1 MSEPA
6 AVGKVQAAQRVALLS
21 GANRGIGAACARH
34 LFETGWSLSLG
45 MRKPVQPDW
54 ADSER
59 VRVFPY
65 EAAAANA
72 ERAWVDGTIDGFG
85 RIDAVIASA
94 GIMIPKSVI
103 DADDA
108 DLDLMFEINVKAP
121 RRLVRAS
128 WESLAA
134 SGAGRVIILASLS
147 GKRVKSAMAGSYSI
161 SKFAAVALS
170 HGIRQAGWDLGI
182 RATAV
187 CPGFVATDMARSIT
201 DRADAL
207 MTDPDDLARTIGML
221 LNLPN
226 HASVAEF
233 SINCQLEEL
242 Y

>member
-1 MSEPA
+1 MTEPTA
-6 AVGKVQAAQRVALLS
+6 SRAGRRVALVS
-21 GANRGIGAACARH
+21 GASRGIGAACARH
-34 LFETGWSLSLG
+34 LFETGWTLSLG
-45 MRKPVQPDW
+45 MREPVQPDW
-54 ADSER
+54 ADGER
-59 VRVFPY
+59 VRVFRY
-65 EAAAANA
+65 DAAEAGS
-72 ERAWVDGTIDGFG
+72 ERAWVDGTIDAFN
-85 RIDAVIASA
+85 RIDAIVASA

-103 DADDA
+103 EADDA

-128 WESLAA
+128 WASLAA
-134 SGAGRVIILASLS
+134 SRAGRVIILASLS
-147 GKRVKSAMAGSYSI
+147 GKRVKSAKSGSYSI

-187 CPGFVATDMARSIT
+187 CPGFVATDMARGIT

-207 MTDPDDLARTIGML
+207 MTDPDDLARIIGL
-221 LNLPN
+221 LLDLPD

-233 SINCQLEEL
+233 SINCQLEES

>member
-1 MSEPA
+1 MKAPA
-6 AVGKVQAAQRVALLS
+6 AGTGRAGQRVAIVS
-21 GANRGIGAACARH
+21 GASRGIGAACARH
-34 LFETGWSLSLG
+34 LFETGWTLSLG
-45 MRKPVQPDW
+45 MREPVQPDW

-65 EAAAANA
+65 DAAEAGS
-72 ERAWVDGTIDGFG
+72 EEAWVHGTIDAFN

-103 DADDA
+103 DIDDA
-108 DLDLMFEINVKAP
+108 DLDRMLEINVKAP

-128 WESLAA
+128 WASLAA
-134 SGAGRVIILASLS
+134 SRAGRVIILASLS
-147 GKRVKSAMAGSYSI
+147 GKRVKSATAGSYSI

-187 CPGFVATDMARSIT
+187 CPGFVATDMARGIT

-207 MTDPDDLARTIGML
+207 MTDPSDLAGIIGL
-221 LNLPN
+221 LLDLPD
-226 HASVAEF
+226 HANVAEF
-233 SINCQLEEL
+233 SINCQLEES

>member
-1 MSEPA
+1 MMETPGSRA
-6 AVGKVQAAQRVALLS
+6 GQCVALVS
-21 GANRGIGAACARH
+21 GASRGIGAACARQ
-34 LFETGWSLSLG
+34 LFETGWTLSLG
-45 MRKPVQPDW
+45 MREPVQPEW

-65 EAAAANA
+65 DAA
-72 ERAWVDGTIDGFG
+72 EGDSEQAWVDGTIDAFN
-85 RIDAVIASA
+85 RIDAVVASA

-103 DADDA
+103 DVDDA

-128 WESLAA
+128 WASLVA
-134 SGAGRVIILASLS
+134 SRAGRVIILASLS
-147 GKRVKSAMAGSYSI
+147 GKRVKSATAGSYSI

-187 CPGFVATDMARSIT
+187 CPGFVATDMARGIT

-207 MTDPDDLARTIGML
+207 MTDPDDLARIIGL
-221 LNLPN
+221 LLDLPD

-233 SINCQLEEL
+233 SINCQLEES

>member
-1 MSEPA
+1 MME
-6 AVGKVQAAQRVALLS
+6 QAGSRAGQRVALVS
-21 GANRGIGAACARH
+21 GASRGIGAACARH
-34 LFETGWSLSLG
+34 LFETGWTLSLG
-45 MRKPVQPDW
+45 MREPVQPEW

-65 EAAAANA
+65 DAAEADS
-72 ERAWVDGTIDGFG
+72 ERAWVDGTIDAFD
-85 RIDAVIASA
+85 RIDAVVASA

-103 DADDA
+103 DVDDA
-108 DLDLMFEINVKAP
+108 DLDRMFEINVKAP

-128 WESLAA
+128 WASLAA
-134 SGAGRVIILASLS
+134 SRAGRVIILASLS
-147 GKRVKSAMAGSYSI
+147 GKRVKSVTSGSYSI

-187 CPGFVATDMARSIT
+187 CPGFVATDMARGIT

-207 MTDPDDLARTIGML
+207 MTDPDDLARIIGL
-221 LNLPN
+221 LLDLPD

-233 SINCQLEEL
+233 SINCQLEES

>member
-1 MSEPA
+1 MTKPTGRRA
-6 AVGKVQAAQRVALLS
+6 GQRVALVS
-21 GANRGIGAACARH
+21 GASRGIGAACARH
-34 LFETGWSLSLG
+34 LFETGWTLSLG
-45 MRKPVQPDW
+45 MREPVRPDW

-59 VRVFPY
+59 VRVFAY
-65 EAAAANA
+65 DATEAGS
-72 ERAWVDGTIDGFG
+72 EQTWVDGTIEAFK

-94 GIMIPKSVI
+94 GIMVPKSVI
-103 DADDA
+103 DIDDT
-108 DLDLMFEINVKAP
+108 DLDRMFEINVKAP

-128 WESLAA
+128 WASLAA
-134 SGAGRVIILASLS
+134 SRAGRVIILASLS
-147 GKRVKSAMAGSYSI
+147 GKRVKSVAAGSYSI

-187 CPGFVATDMARSIT
+187 CPGFVATDMARGIT

-207 MTDPDDLARTIGML
+207 MTDPDDLARIIGL
-221 LNLPN
+221 LLDLPD

-233 SINCQLEEL
+233 SINCQLEES